1 MAGGFHAISAFNNA
15 GFGLQ
20 SNNLVPY
27 VNDSG
32 IILPI
37 AAGVI
42 VGGLGFPVL
51 LEIKERCC
59 SKVQRPRSLTLL
71 FTLVGTVI
79 LLVIGTIGFG
89 IMEWTNSLRELSPWS
104 AVQAAFFHSVS
115 TRTAGFNS
123 VDLSNL
129 RPSSLMLTDFLMF
142 IGGGSGGTAG
152 GVKVTTAAV
161 LVAVLI
167 AEVRGD
173 EELLV
178 AGRRIPGRI
187 VRQSM
192 AVFMMAFILIAG
204 SIMGLQML
212 LPQFNSHQITFETIS
227 AFATVGL
234 TTGITPELPEFAR
247 VWLVVLMYAGR
258 IGPITVVAA
267 LAARTNQRRYSLP
280 VERPF
285 IG

>member
-1 MAGGFHAISAFNNA
+1 
-15 GFGLQ
+15 
-20 SNNLVPY
+20 
-27 VNDSG
+27 
-32 IILPI
+32 
-37 AAGVI
+37 
-42 VGGLGFPVL
+42 
-51 LEIKERCC
+51 
-59 SKVQRPRSLTLL
+59 
-71 FTLVGTVI
+71 
-79 LLVIGTIGFG
+79 
-89 IMEWTNSLRELSPWS
+89 
-104 AVQAAFFHSVS
+104 
-115 TRTAGFNS
+115 
-123 VDLSNL
+123 
-129 RPSSLMLTDFLMF
+129 MF

-173 EELLV
+173 DELLV

-234 TTGITPELPEFAR
+234 TTGITPDLPEFAR

-258 IGPITVVAA
+258 IGCRRPSCPHQPTPLFIPRRKAFHWLSCHSTTLNNPSSSLA
-267 LAARTNQRRYSLP
+267 LADLAWRWVRN
-280 VERPF
+280 
-285 IG
+285 